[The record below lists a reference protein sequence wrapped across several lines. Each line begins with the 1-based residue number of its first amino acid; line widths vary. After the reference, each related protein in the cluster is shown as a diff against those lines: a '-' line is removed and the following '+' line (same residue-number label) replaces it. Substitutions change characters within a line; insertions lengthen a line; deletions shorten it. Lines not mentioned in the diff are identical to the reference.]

1 MLPLLQLLL
10 FLPGVSLLE
19 TLRVKRLSA
28 YDPANLLLPYKDDTV
43 PKQTL
48 RVYRPMLNVVLAKEA
63 RTTKVNG
70 KEIPLWLGD
79 GFVRIPKR
87 PVLST
92 VVVVPTSAEQDIE
105 SVFTASVGSD
115 CSYQS

>member
-1 MLPLLQLLL
+1 MLPLLYLLF

-70 KEIPLWLGD
+70 KEM
-79 GFVRIPKR
+79 
-87 PVLST
+87 
-92 VVVVPTSAEQDIE
+92 
-105 SVFTASVGSD
+105 
-115 CSYQS
+115 